1 MLCTDYLLLP
11 LIKIPHFL
19 PTEQAG
25 VRGDSFILLNGRSE
39 DAPAGRIFAPPSS
52 Q

>member
-25 VRGDSFILLNGRSE
+25 VRNDNSFIFQWGWGWGGG
-39 DAPAGRIFAPPSS
+39 D
-52 Q
+52 

>member
-25 VRGDSFILLNGRSE
+25 VRNDILYLRIKGDGGGGR
-39 DAPAGRIFAPPSS
+39 FA
-52 Q
+52 